1 MYYLVHLLYG
11 LLTIIGLTIIAI
23 GSLGLIFIYI
33 YMVSYMAGKALKIYS
48 LRPLARPQDIK
59 RVEDTRL
66 TDCIVEDYIL
76 PNRRGIWF

>member
-23 GSLGLIFIYI
+23 GSLGLIFIYV
-33 YMVSYMAGKALKIYS
+33 YMVSYMAGKALKIYN
-48 LRPLARPQDIK
+48 LRPQYIK
-59 RVEDTRL
+59 RVEDSTL

>member
-33 YMVSYMAGKALKIYS
+33 YMVSYMAGKALKIYN
-48 LRPLARPQDIK
+48 LRPQYIK
-59 RVEDTRL
+59 RVEDSTL

>member
-33 YMVSYMAGKALKIYS
+33 YMVSSMAGRALKIYS
-48 LRPLARPQDIK
+48 LRPQDIK
-59 RVEDTRL
+59 RVDDSTL

-76 PNRRGIWF
+76 SNRRGIWF